1 MFTIRIRKAVQ
12 INGDEFIYESGD
24 SIEKKK
30 RKKKG
35 RNVNNL

>member
-30 RKKKG
+30 KEEEREKCE
-35 RNVNNL
+35 